1 MTPLKLYMEEN
12 CIVCEFTVFVDDR
25 TDSGEKAREFIEKG
39 LLRMERTY
47 QTEEGEVDLRVK
59 VTFVD
64 EFSFGAVN
72 TRIISL
78 YPEERRWYKRGY
90 NVSREYI
97 GARHKGVFKFVRFVY
112 RMPDVVINL
121 RGRNLEDE
129 GSMNFLCSVVQHEF
143 GHVLG
148 FRDQYRRKTFQKRRA
163 HISDRDI
170 MYRTGNRQE
179 FMEYHIKR
187 LKRCAQKGKPPFFMS

>member
-1 MTPLKLYMEEN
+1 MKPLKLYMEEN
-12 CIVCEFTVFVDDR
+12 SIVCEFSVYVDDR
-25 TDSGEKAREFIEKG
+25 TNSGEKARELIEKG
-39 LLRMERTY
+39 LLRMEKAYITN
-47 QTEEGEVDLRVK
+47 EGDVTLRVK
-59 VTFVD
+59 VNFA
-64 EFSFGAVN
+64 EKFSFSAVN
-72 TRIISL
+72 TRIISQ

-97 GARHKGVFKFVRFVY
+97 GARHKGVFKFLRFVY

-129 GSMNFLCSVVQHEF
+129 SSMNFMCSVVQHEF

-148 FRDQYRRKTFQKRRA
+148 FRDQYRRKTFAKRKA
-163 HISDRDI
+163 NISDRDI
-170 MYRTGNRQE
+170 MYRTGIRQE